1 VPIIVLLWIGAGVV
15 LYFYY
20 KAKSPEKIAA
30 LGSFITE
37 DDLPEGEQNAA
48 LLAARAPS
56 VQHPIVAEEAAQH
69 PETTGN

>member
-1 VPIIVLLWIGAGVV
+1 VV

-20 KAKSPEKIAA
+20 RAKSPEKIAA

-48 LLAARAPS
+48 LQTGRAPS
-56 VQHPIVAEEAAQH
+56 VQHPTVAEEAAKH